1 MGLLSDV
8 YKRQIQTILDGKAPV
23 FHAQGG
29 HAQAETGTAKEGI
42 GHQIYKHL
50 MNGVSNML
58 PFVIGGG
65 ILIAIAFLL
74 DTILAPVSYTH
85 LDVYKRQVVVAA
97 QFAEMV

>member
-1 MGLLSDV
+1 MPRFDGKPVVQTQVSDGIS
-8 YKRQIQTILDGKAPV
+8 RPQELIQTILDGKAPV

-74 DTILAPVSYTH
+74 DTILAP
-85 LDVYKRQVVVAA
+85 AA
-97 QFAEMV
+97 TRPTSA